1 MKKKIILLGLMLVAC
16 DKPRSDSSATTTTTS
31 ASAGAGAAPTVNQV
45 VTAADPAVTTAPI
58 VTSLPPAVANGGWP
72 LPDYPG
78 AKVTKKTADYVSLET
93 KDAPDKVVAFYK
105 DKLKAA
111 GFPPPAAASL
121 AAGSAKDQPTVMTA
135 AKGSQML
142 QVTVTP
148 VQGTTKITL
157 SSM

>member
-1 MKKKIILLGLMLVAC
+1 MKKTMLLIVLALAGC
-16 DKPRSDSSATTTTTS
+16 DKLKSDSSTTATTTTTTTT
-31 ASAGAGAAPTVNQV
+31 ATATVTANEILTATTTATATVTAVATAAPAGST
-45 VTAADPAVTTAPI
+45 P
-58 VTSLPPAVANGGWP
+58 SGWP
-72 LPDYPG
+72 VPDYPG

-111 GFPPPAAASL
+111 GFPPPVSASL
-121 AAGSAKDQPTVMTA
+121 AGTPKDQPTVMTV

-148 VQGTTKITL
+148 VQGTTKISV